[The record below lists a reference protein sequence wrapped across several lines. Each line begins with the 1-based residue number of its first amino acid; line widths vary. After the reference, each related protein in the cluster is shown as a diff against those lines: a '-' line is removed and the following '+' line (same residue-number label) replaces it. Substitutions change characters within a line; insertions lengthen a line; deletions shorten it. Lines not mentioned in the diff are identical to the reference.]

1 MIKKQSKSLIY
12 QRFDADGND
21 AIPEENQ
28 PDDEND
34 EQPSQINIRQA
45 LDPECLFILK
55 KRSF

>member
-1 MIKKQSKSLIY
+1 MIKKHSKPFIY
-12 QRFDADGND
+12 QCFDANGND

-45 LDPECLFILK
+45 LDPECLFILEK
-55 KRSF
+55 